1 MIDNILE
8 RERSVTFMKDSFT
21 VENVLRLERSI
32 SLYHYLLWYILKR
45 MSCDVSVNASF
56 TVVIDVNLG
65 RSIDISWSII
75 IYLIIQ
81 EWVNYRMNMNQ

>member
-1 MIDNILE
+1 
-8 RERSVTFMKDSFT
+8 
-21 VENVLRLERSI
+21 
-32 SLYHYLLWYILKR
+32 

-65 RSIDISWSII
+65 RSIDKSLSII
-75 IYLIIQ
+75 TYLIIQ

>member
-32 SLYHYLLWYILKR
+32 SLYHHLLWYILKR

-81 EWVNYRMNMNQ
+81 EWVNYRMNMKQ